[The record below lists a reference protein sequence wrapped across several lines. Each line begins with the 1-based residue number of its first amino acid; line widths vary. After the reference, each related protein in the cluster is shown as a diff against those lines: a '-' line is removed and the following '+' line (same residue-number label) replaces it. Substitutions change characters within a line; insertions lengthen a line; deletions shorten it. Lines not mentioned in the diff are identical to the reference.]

1 MLPDNGYVIIVL
13 RFVDRS
19 EIRMTITT
27 VSSKYQI
34 VIPKEIRERLKI
46 RPGQK
51 LQMIEIGRRIE
62 LIPVEPIQNARGF
75 LKGMDTSNYR
85 DEEDR
90 EI

>member
-1 MLPDNGYVIIVL
+1 MNV
-13 RFVDRS
+13 
-19 EIRMTITT
+19 TT

-46 RPGQK
+46 FPGQK
-51 LQMIEIGRRIE
+51 LQMIEINGRIE
-62 LIPVEPIQNARGF
+62 ILRVLPIESYRGF
-75 LKGMDTSNYR
+75 LPYLDTTNYR

>member
-1 MLPDNGYVIIVL
+1 
-13 RFVDRS
+13 
-19 EIRMTITT
+19 MTLTT

-34 VIPKEIRERLKI
+34 VIPKEIRERFNI

-51 LQMIEIGRRIE
+51 LQMIEINGRIE
-62 LIPVEPIQNARGF
+62 ILRILPIESYLGF
-75 LKGMDTSNYR
+75 LPNFDTSNYR

>member
-1 MLPDNGYVIIVL
+1 LLPDNGYVIIVL

>member
-1 MLPDNGYVIIVL
+1 MNV
-13 RFVDRS
+13 
-19 EIRMTITT
+19 TT

-46 RPGQK
+46 FPGQK

-75 LKGMDTSNYR
+75 LKGLDTSNYR